1 MSSTD
6 NIPESGLYLDW
17 CSEDA
22 AKYACERW
30 HYSGTIPKGKR
41 VRIGVWEN
49 IDFIGAILYGA
60 GANTNIGS
68 SLGLDQT
75 EATELTRIALTNHD
89 CPVTKIMS
97 ISRKLLTEQYPGI
110 KAIISYADPKE
121 NHDGTIYQADNWAYV
136 GKTDSRPFIIANGQT
151 YHPMAAYK
159 NWGTSS
165 PQRLKDNYPELNV
178 STVTRPGK
186 HKYVYP
192 LDDEIEHKVKPM
204 SQPYP

>member
-6 NIPESGLYLDW
+6 SVPTSGLHLDW

-22 AKYACERW
+22 AKFACENW
-30 HYSGTIPKGKR
+30 HYSETIPKGKR
-41 VRIGVWEN
+41 VRIGVWE
-49 IDFIGAILYGA
+49 DETFIGAILYGA

-75 EATELTRIALTNHD
+75 EAVELTRIALNDHAAE
-89 CPVTKIMS
+89 VTRIMS
-97 ISRKLLTEQYPGI
+97 ISRKLIQREYPGL
-110 KAIISYADPKE
+110 KAVISYADP
-121 NHDGTIYQADNWAYV
+121 NQDHIGTIYQADNWVYA
-136 GKTDSRPFIIANGQT
+136 GMTDSRPFIVVGSKT

-165 PQRLKDNYPELNV
+165 PEKLRKNYPELDIK
-178 STVTRPGK
+178 TEQRPGK

-192 LDDEIEHKVKPM
+192 LTNEIEEKVQEL
-204 SQPYP
+204 SEPYP